1 MLEYMIV
8 HVLINVHMTAWKAI
22 LFHDNINML
31 LCMHVF
37 VHVNR
42 SISFELQ
49 RQRMIAALKENQPVC
64 FLPFFKESLVEKR
77 ELDILK
83 TLDEGEFSF
92 SGLIPYVYY

>member
-1 MLEYMIV
+1 MFL
-8 HVLINVHMTAWKAI
+8 
-22 LFHDNINML
+22 DNIICINL
-31 LCMHVF
+31 LCMF
-37 VHVNR
+37 IHVNR